1 MIALRSVHVHKM
13 DTDSPFPAM
22 AHNGAHFQSSLD
34 FRFLNAEVNFN
45 FRPHRILFFAQD
57 AHPNRAQVGEETR

>member
-13 DTDSPFPAM
+13 DPDSPFPAM
-22 AHNGAHFQSSLD
+22 AHNGVHFQSSLD

-45 FRPHRILFFAQD
+45 FCSDGVLFLAQN
-57 AHPNRAQVGEETR
+57 AYSNGT